1 MKTCRISIIPTK
13 PTKLIYQTHQNINK
27 TIFPY
32 HNLNTKS
39 KKTRARNLKY
49 IENKW
54 KPIPFLEDW
63 WRINEENG
71 GFGRG
76 RGRQDNK
83 GARDMRETK
92 IFLKIV
98 LDLTLFVQNMQFS
111 RLDWLARKSPKWVAK
126 IPWTKFWKFC
136 LKCFSGLEGP
146 LASKSQRKSRIL
158 LCKLVTW
165 ASTREQVAKLSREI
179 PKNPEILKIF

>member
-98 LDLTLFVQNMQFS
+98 LDLTLFMQNMQFS

-136 LKCFSGLEGP
+136 LKCFSRD
-146 LASKSQRKSRIL
+146 RKS
-158 LCKLVTW
+158 V
-165 ASTREQVAKLSREI
+165 V
-179 PKNPEILKIF
+179 